1 MRLARDFASH
11 GGDEVGGL
19 KAAKPHVSGG
29 GYELLVPYSFQ
40 QGKLMPHKTSAI
52 KSRPEYLTI
61 RSFLTLFSFPS
72 EKIEC
77 QLPTGD
83 DQNRD
88 DFESA
93 TYIKAERKCP
103 WGIFEYSSL
112 VIPEDIFVQLREIA
126 RREL

>member
-1 MRLARDFASH
+1 
-11 GGDEVGGL
+11 
-19 KAAKPHVSGG
+19 
-29 GYELLVPYSFQ
+29 
-40 QGKLMPHKTSAI
+40 MPHKTSAI
-52 KSRPEYLTI
+52 KSIPEYLKYLII
-61 RSFLTLFSFPS
+61 RSFLTLFSFFS

-77 QLPTGD
+77 QLPTVD

-112 VIPEDIFVQLREIA
+112 VIIPEGIFVQLREIA
-126 RREL
+126 RRGALTRQPSIFAPF